1 MKHCTTA
8 TATAF
13 ALLIFKAFYAFGDS
27 NGVILHLTHA
37 RLASPHVATQQLALS
52 RTTSCLQSE
61 ASPQASDEFLE
72 CIGYKA
78 SETLI
83 QFWISHTKIIRNSY
97 ENHRNIVRHHINI
110 LVQSSTLI

>member
-1 MKHCTTA
+1 MCLQNTMKHCTTA

-61 ASPQASDEFLE
+61 ASPRASDEFLE
-72 CIGYKA
+72 CTGYKA

-83 QFWISHTKIIRNSY
+83 QFWIRQY
-97 ENHRNIVRHHINI
+97 GY
-110 LVQSSTLI
+110 